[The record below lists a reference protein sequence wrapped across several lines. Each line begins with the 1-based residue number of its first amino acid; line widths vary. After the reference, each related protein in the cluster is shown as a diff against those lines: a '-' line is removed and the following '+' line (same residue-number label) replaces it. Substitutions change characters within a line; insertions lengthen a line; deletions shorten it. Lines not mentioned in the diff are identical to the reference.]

1 MSISCV
7 KFLDPNRGTR
17 RGSIGLPPVR
27 LSVRLSVCPSVR
39 SYESDVVRKFM
50 RIKRRCEK
58 GERCENDVVRKILLS
73 SCPSTQALSKCQTN
87 DLSHTVGQPVGVT
100 VSWRPLYFIKA
111 TTKAHVS
118 VANFSPEKCWSHLVY
133 CQLHVTSY
141 PMKTLKISTPT
152 TTYFP

>member
-1 MSISCV
+1 MHLLVVLSISGQPFLV
-7 KFLDPNRGTR
+7 KCQENVHPTF
-17 RGSIGLPPVR
+17 
-27 LSVRLSVCPSVR
+27 C

-141 PMKTLKISTPT
+141 PMKTLQISTPT